1 MLSYREK
8 AAKLAQTRV
17 AQNQEKIEFYGRKG
31 FFDTDDKGSFLP
43 PEGWKWE
50 PERPD
55 PNGGWFGNE
64 MCAKN
69 FVNLID
75 LQPDYIDPLSS
86 LAGSYCYKQEWDFRA
101 GWPSEMAK
109 DPEYQ
114 RLIGLGQKYNLVNG
128 IGAAHHFHVDV
139 DGIGL
144 KLGWG
149 GILEKIRHYQGVHK
163 DDPEK
168 MDFLKA
174 EEQVILSIQRWIA
187 RHAKAAR
194 AMAEKETDPETKA
207 NLERMAAVNEKLVND
222 PPETYV
228 EACQWLVWFIMESV
242 MYNGSGAGGALETI
256 LSPYYY
262 KDIAEG
268 RLTKEEATYHMACL
282 LVKDNTYF
290 EIGGTKPDG
299 SDRTDDI
306 SWIALEAAHWLKT
319 PNALCLR
326 IHEKIDPAFV
336 RKAVE
341 YLFEDKSGSPAFL
354 GDRIMV
360 EGFMKNGYSEELA
373 RMRVKT
379 GCNWTA
385 LPGIEYTLND
395 VVKINMARVFE
406 VAMWEMLDDAD
417 GEKSI
422 ARLWDLFDK
431 HMYIAIRCIADSI
444 DHHLENMHKV
454 KPELALNFLCHGP
467 IERGV
472 DITYGGVDYYNLT
485 VDGAGLGIVADSFA
499 CAEQR
504 IEKEG
509 LMTWEELAEY
519 LRNNWEGAEDKRQLM
534 RRVPF
539 YGVGNTRGDYWAQKV
554 VHECLTKHTK
564 AAPTNKGFNMIPG
577 LFSWANTLGMGKAVG
592 ATPNGRKAQDPI
604 THGANPEPGFKEGAA
619 LTAMGIAV
627 ASVQPG
633 WGNSAP
639 IQLEVDPILGSN
651 EDGIERITS
660 FLMTYC
666 NDLGGSLVN
675 LNILD
680 KDKIMDAHEHPERHP
695 DLVVRVTG
703 FSAYFNSLSKD
714 FRQLVVDRII
724 QG

>member
-1 MLSYREK
+1 
-8 AAKLAQTRV
+8 
-17 AQNQEKIEFYGRKG
+17 
-31 FFDTDDKGSFLP
+31 
-43 PEGWKWE
+43 
-50 PERPD
+50 
-55 PNGGWFGNE
+55 
-64 MCAKN
+64 
-69 FVNLID
+69 
-75 LQPDYIDPLSS
+75 
-86 LAGSYCYKQEWDFRA
+86 
-101 GWPSEMAK
+101 
-109 DPEYQ
+109 
-114 RLIGLGQKYNLVNG
+114 
-128 IGAAHHFHVDV
+128 
-139 DGIGL
+139 
-144 KLGWG
+144 
-149 GILEKIRHYQGVHK
+149 
-163 DDPEK
+163 
-168 MDFLKA
+168 
-174 EEQVILSIQRWIA
+174 
-187 RHAKAAR
+187 
-194 AMAEKETDPETKA
+194 
-207 NLERMAAVNEKLVND
+207 
-222 PPETYV
+222 
-228 EACQWLVWFIMESV
+228 
-242 MYNGSGAGGALETI
+242 
-256 LSPYYY
+256 
-262 KDIAEG
+262 
-268 RLTKEEATYHMACL
+268 
-282 LVKDNTYF
+282 
-290 EIGGTKPDG
+290 
-299 SDRTDDI
+299 
-306 SWIALEAAHWLKT
+306 
-319 PNALCLR
+319 
-326 IHEKIDPAFV
+326 
-336 RKAVE
+336 
-341 YLFEDKSGSPAFL
+341 
-354 GDRIMV
+354 
-360 EGFMKNGYSEELA
+360 
-373 RMRVKT
+373 
-379 GCNWTA
+379 
-385 LPGIEYTLND
+385 
-395 VVKINMARVFE
+395 
-406 VAMWEMLDDAD
+406 MWEMLDDTE

-444 DHHLENMHKV
+444 DHHLANMHKV

-472 DITYGGVDYYNLT
+472 DITYGGVDNYNLT

-509 LMTWEELAEY
+509 IMTWEELTEY
-519 LRNNWEGAEDKRQLM
+519 LRSNWEGAEDKRQLM

-564 AAPTNKGFNMIPG
+564 AAPTNNGFNMIPG

-592 ATPNGRKAQDPI
+592 ATPNGRKAQEPI

-666 NDLGGSLVN
+666 NDLGGSLIN